1 MMKPSTRVCLGL
13 GLVLL
18 ASCANTKVVEH
29 WADPDFDAKLKNIMV
44 LSLNQSD
51 KSRRLFEDG
60 FLNALRQRKIQS
72 SASYTLLPSNEDL
85 DKEKVKAAISGSDI
99 DGVLVLR
106 AVKITMEARHVRAQS
121 TGTRYNSFYAY
132 VGEYRPTYSSYT
144 TEDKLVHLE
153 TNLYAVD
160 GEKLIWSGKTESF
173 NPADVHAYLID
184 LTKTVL
190 DKIDKTGFIQ

>member
-1 MMKPSTRVCLGL
+1 MYRFILVSL

-29 WADPDFDAKLKNIMV
+29 WADPDFKAKLKNIMV
-44 LSLNQSD
+44 LSLNESD
-51 KSRRLFEDG
+51 KSRRLFEDA
-60 FLNALRQRKIQS
+60 FLSAMRQRKIQS
-72 SASYTLLPSNEDL
+72 SASYTLLPSYEDL

-106 AVKITMEARHVRAQS
+106 AVKITMEERYVQPQA

-132 VGEYRPTYSSYT
+132 VGEYRPTYSAYNT
-144 TEDKLVHLE
+144 QDKLVHLE

-160 GEKLIWSGKTESF
+160 GEKLIWTGKTESF
-173 NPADVHAYLID
+173 SPADVHTYLID

>member
-1 MMKPSTRVCLGL
+1 MKRLTGVCL

-18 ASCANTKVVEH
+18 ASCASTKVVER

-44 LSLNQSD
+44 LSLNQSE

-60 FLNALRQRKIQS
+60 FLHALKQRKIQS
-72 SASYTLLPSNEDL
+72 SASYDLLPSNEDL
-85 DKEKVKAAISGSDI
+85 DKEKVKAAIAGSDI

-106 AVKITMEARHVRAQS
+106 AVKITKEERYVQAQT

-132 VGEYRPTYSSYT
+132 VGEYRPTYSAYT
-144 TEDKLVHLE
+144 TDDTLVHLE

-160 GEKLIWSGKTESF
+160 GAKLIWSGKTETF
-173 NPADVHAYLID
+173 NPSDVNAYLVD

-190 DKIDKTGFIQ
+190 DEIDKTGFIQ